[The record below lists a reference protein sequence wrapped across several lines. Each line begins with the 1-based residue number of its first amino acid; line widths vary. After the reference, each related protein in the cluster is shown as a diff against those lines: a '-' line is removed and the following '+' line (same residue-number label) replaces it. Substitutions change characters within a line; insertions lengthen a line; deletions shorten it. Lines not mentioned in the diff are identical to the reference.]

1 MLTIGEQDFIA
12 ADLLDVTE
20 GDDVGTMTLEE
31 FIRRQLCERFLQLRV
46 HFIVVMRSC
55 NDNLAEFLFNDRIEW
70 IGIGMTW
77 LRL

>member
-31 FIRRQLCERFLQLRV
+31 FIRRQLRERFPAASRTF
-46 HFIVVMRSC
+46 HSGH
-55 NDNLAEFLFNDRIEW
+55 AW
-70 IGIGMTW
+70 S
-77 LRL
+77 